1 MTQTTDPRNTYLNPK
16 GVPAIISRYAPFVED
31 QPLSR
36 LESAML
42 NKPRFSDM
50 TDRQLRQARVEAEV
64 KGDGT
69 IADRITRTIVDRKS
83 RPNRVDPAL
92 EARVPAGR
100 YAVDTP
106 NGVRFYHVDKPSKG
120 NWKGWT
126 FVKIQASDDLHPV
139 RSVAQRTGVLESIAA
154 DPRAASE
161 RYGRELGVCGV
172 CGRTLTDEASRAR
185 GIGPIC
191 ESKF

>member
-1 MTQTTDPRNTYLNPK
+1 MTPALRGRYSFGMTQTTDPRNVYLNPK
-16 GVPAIISRYAPFVED
+16 GVPGIISRYEPFVDDE
-31 QPLSR
+31 PLIR
-36 LESAML
+36 TPE
-42 NKPRFSDM
+42 PRVRPAN
-50 TDRQLRQARVEAEV
+50 TDLI
-64 KGDGT
+64 GT
-69 IADRITRTIVDRKS
+69 VNGVPGVRYGTTEPRR
-83 RPNRVDPAL
+83 NRVDPDL
-92 EARVPAGR
+92 EAQVPAGR
-100 YAVDTP
+100 YAIATP
-106 NGVRFYHVDKPSKG
+106 NGVRFYRVDKPSKG

-126 FVKIQASDDLHPV
+126 FVKVQASDDLHPV
-139 RSVAQRTGVLESIAA
+139 RSVAQRTDVLRAIAI